1 MTSETSEDPTVKLA
15 GLEAELNRV
24 KAERDFYKSSANYL
38 LYGADPYRTPTPE
51 EVQEMMTAPRGEP
64 LADIVAEFERRLAS
78 R

>member
-1 MTSETSEDPTVKLA
+1 MPTETPQDPGERLA

-38 LYGADPYRTPTPE
+38 LYGPDPYRTPTPD
-51 EVQEMMTAPRGEP
+51 EVREMMTAPRGEP
-64 LADIVAEFERRLAS
+64 LGDIVAEFERKLAA